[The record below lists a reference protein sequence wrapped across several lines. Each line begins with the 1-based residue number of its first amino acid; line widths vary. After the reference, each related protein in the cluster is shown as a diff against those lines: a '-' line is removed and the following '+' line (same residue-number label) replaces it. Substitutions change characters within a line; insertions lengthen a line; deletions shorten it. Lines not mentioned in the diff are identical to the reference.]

1 MLKGLI
7 FLTASLIAACSQAG
21 RHAHLEGLGETGR
34 PALHAIHDQQLRV
47 MMARMNAL
55 LQERFM
61 TETQLDS
68 ERRKYAQRI
77 TEIARGLANT
87 IDMIIDKM
95 PTLALTD
102 SEQAAFLAWA
112 KKLREQAEQLYEQA
126 GHNRLEDVDAS
137 LREMKS
143 TCTSCHALFREG

>member
-7 FLTASLIAACSQAG
+7 VLVASLMASCTQVD
-21 RHAHLEGLGETGR
+21 RPPHAEWLGGTGR

-77 TEIARGLANT
+77 TETARGLANT
-87 IDMIIDKM
+87 IGMIIDKM

-102 SEQAAFLAWA
+102 SEQAAFLALA